1 MARETSMPKRALVF
15 VLMLVMLVTGFGSV
29 GNASAAETGT
39 MDLPDS
45 MVEIDLSE
53 IKDELSSTSYSDYLH
68 VNSYSSDKNATKE
81 ISIDLSSC
89 VDEKAHDATIAYLE
103 NVNKLAGVEGVDK
116 SADFPI
122 LVAGDDG
129 SVTFTFTVEETAF
142 YWLEAEYY
150 TGNVYFYPSDSC
162 EDGHK
167 LTVTTVEKEDFSN
180 TETKCKECGADL
192 LNITAKNSAIERKI
206 LIDGAI
212 PYKEARSVEFQRTW
226 LDTYYLKCENC
237 NGSKEGCDKCVK
249 GKVAIYS
256 NEEAYFKALEE
267 AKKNGK
273 TLFVVDGNDNE
284 KKPDKELLAEW
295 VTTKIYDSTGYA
307 SEPLMFYLEAGSTH
321 TVTLDAIR
329 EPLVLS
335 ALSFVPVKSAQSYE
349 EYLEAHKDAKDV
361 TSGTCVSV
369 QGEDTYKTSS
379 NTIYQT
385 SDRTSAYTEPQDV
398 SCTLLNEIGG
408 DKWQYVGQWIEW
420 QVTVPETGFYNIVTR
435 SIQDFYSG
443 VFVSRRLYIDGE
455 IPFAEAAALRFDYSD
470 VWQTGVLSDGNTDF
484 KFYLEKDHTY
494 TIRLEVVLGEM
505 AGLLS
510 DVEVSLNNINS
521 YYRKI
526 LMITGPDPDEYR
538 DYSFERTLPEVVRGL
553 RTEAENLY
561 DIYDKLVAAMGPGDH
576 SVTLE
581 KVAYTVSQM
590 GNDPSKIASLMDDL
604 KTQSGSLGT
613 WLTQT
618 QNQPLNIDYFRF
630 MSPADAL
637 PEAEAGFFREL
648 WQEILKFVM
657 SFFTDY
663 TSISSSS
670 GEGTEETDQEHT
682 VEVWVTTGRDQASIL
697 RNLVDDKF
705 TTLYPGIDIK
715 VKLVAAGTLLPS
727 TLAGTGPDVALGNAQ
742 TEAINYAIRS
752 AVMALNDTT
761 EYKQGDDVKGY
772 NFNDFSAYED
782 DEYFS
787 KYYKDEKGNI
797 LYTEDG
803 ALDWRVDTIDEVKER
818 FAEQATVPLTL
829 YGKMYGIPEN
839 MSFYMM
845 FYRKDILA
853 ELDLTVP
860 YTWDEFYQMIY
871 TLQSNK
877 LEIGFPSGVTGS
889 TIWMYQ
895 KGITMYDEG
904 NYDAYKN
911 NEEYWKKLKESGN
924 TYIKTYVDENTGELV
939 SLEVPKTDGMTINL
953 DDETA
958 LACFEDVC
966 QLYTM
971 YDFPVTYDFA
981 NRFRSGEMPIAV
993 ADYTAYNQL
1002 IVFAPEINGMWE
1014 FVPLPGTIDEKTG
1027 IINNTSVGTV
1037 TTMMM
1042 LRSVEE
1048 RGNEFATYVF
1058 MQWWSS
1064 ADAQSSYGNEMEALL
1079 GPSAKQNT
1087 ANMEALYSMPWSK
1100 AEYDRLF
1107 AQFQNITCTP
1117 EYPGG
1122 YIIARYAQFAFLG
1135 VYNDD
1140 DEPVEKLQSYITTIN
1155 AELSRK
1161 RQEFDLPIA
1170 EDYPLDD

>member
-1 MARETSMPKRALVF
+1 MARVTSKPKRVFVF
-15 VLMLVMLVTGFGSV
+15 VLMLVMLLTGFGSV
-29 GNASAAETGT
+29 GNASATNDDSET
-39 MDLPDS
+39 MELPDS
-45 MVEIDLSE
+45 MVRTDLSD
-53 IKDELSSTSYSDYLH
+53 IKDELSSTSYSDYLN
-68 VNSYSSDKNATKE
+68 VNSYSQDKNATEE
-81 ISIDLSSC
+81 IVIDMATCL
-89 VDEKAHDATIAYLE
+89 DEKNHDATVEYFE
-103 NVNKLAGVEGVDK
+103 NAK
-116 SADFPI
+116 DFPGVLGVSGESFSALI
-122 LVAGDDG
+122 VGDDG
-129 SVTFTFTVEETAF
+129 EVTFNFEVSQTGF
-142 YWLEAEYY
+142 YWLNIGYY

-162 EDGHK
+162 DDGHA
-167 LTVTTVEKEDFSN
+167 LYATAEKRDDVSA
-180 TETKCKECGADL
+180 TETKCEKCGAKLDM
-192 LNITAKNSAIERKI
+192 ISAKNSAIERKV

-226 LDTYYLKCENC
+226 LDSYRI
-237 NGSKEGCDKCVK
+237 NGEDV
-249 GKVAIYS
+249 YS
-256 NEEAYFKALEE
+256 NTDEYFAALSE
-267 AKKNGK
+267 AKKKGE
-273 TLFVVDGNDNE
+273 TLFLKDGNGNE
-284 KKPDKELLAEW
+284 KKPDKVLFSEW
-295 VTTKIYDSTGYA
+295 VSTNVYDSTGYA
-307 SEPLMFYLEAGSTH
+307 SEPLMFYLEAGKH

-329 EPLVLS
+329 EPIAYS
-335 ALSFVPVKSAQSYE
+335 RIAFVPVETAPTYE

-361 TSGTCVSV
+361 SSGVAVTI
-369 QGEDTYKTSS
+369 QGEDSYKTSS

-398 SCTLLNEIGG
+398 SCTILNEIGG

-420 QVTVPETGFYNIVTR
+420 QVTVPETGFYNIVPR

-455 IPFAEAAALRFDYSD
+455 LPFAEAAALRFDYSD
-470 VWQTGVLSDGNTDF
+470 VWHTGSLTDGKTDF
-484 KFYLEKDHTY
+484 KFYLEADHTY
-494 TIRLEVVLGEM
+494 TLRFEVVLGEM
-505 AGLLS
+505 AELLS
-510 DVEVSLNNINS
+510 DVSVSLNNINS

-553 RTEAENLY
+553 RIEADNLY
-561 DIYDKLVAAMGPGDH
+561 KIYDQLVAAMGPGDH

-590 GNDPSKIASLMDDL
+590 GNSPAKIASLMDDL

-618 QNQPLNIDYFRF
+618 QNQPLNIDYIKV
-630 MSPADAL
+630 MSPSDEI
-637 PEAEAGFFREL
+637 PEAEAGFFKEL
-648 WQEILKFVM
+648 WQEILKFIM
-657 SFFTDY
+657 SFFIDY
-663 TSISSSS
+663 TSISSTS
-670 GEGTEETDQEHT
+670 ETVAIVADSAHT

-705 TTLYPGIDIK
+705 TAMYPGIDIK

-761 EYKQGDDVKGY
+761 EYGPEDDVKGY
-772 NFNDFSAYED
+772 NFNDFSAYAD
-782 DEYFS
+782 DPVYS
-787 KYYKDEKGNI
+787 NYYKDNDGNI
-797 LYTEDG
+797 LYTADG
-803 ALDWRVDTIDEVKER
+803 ELDWRVDTIDEVKQR
-818 FAEQATVPLTL
+818 FTPQASVPLTL

-853 ELDLTVP
+853 ELDLKVP
-860 YTWDEFYQMIY
+860 NTWDDFYQMIY

-877 LEIGFPSGVTGS
+877 LEIGFPNGVTGS

-895 KGITMYDEG
+895 QGITMYDQG
-904 NYDAYKN
+904 NYDAYLN
-911 NEEYWKKLKESGN
+911 NEEYRKKLEESGN
-924 TYIKTYVDENTGELV
+924 IYYDDEGNAI
-939 SLEVPKTDGMTINL
+939 PKTDGMTINL

-1014 FVPLPGTIDEKTG
+1014 FTPLPGTIDETTG
-1027 IINNTSVGTV
+1027 IINNTTVGTV

-1048 RGNEFATYVF
+1048 RGNEFASYVF
-1058 MQWWSS
+1058 MQWWSG

-1100 AEYDRLF
+1100 SEYDNLS
-1107 AQFQNITCTP
+1107 AQFKSVTCTP
-1117 EYPGG
+1117 EFPGG

-1161 RQEFDLPIA
+1161 REEFNLPTA
-1170 EDYPLDD
+1170 EDYPLDN

>member
-1 MARETSMPKRALVF
+1 MARVTSKPKRVF
-15 VLMLVMLVTGFGSV
+15 VFALMLVMLLTGFGSV
-29 GNASAAETGT
+29 GNASAADSTSME
-39 MDLPDS
+39 LPDS
-45 MVEIDLSE
+45 MIRTDLSD
-53 IKDELSSTSYSDYLH
+53 IKDELSSTSYSDYLN
-68 VNSYSSDKNATKE
+68 VNSYYSVNDEGDTVVNVDKHATVR
-81 ISIDLSSC
+81 IDLDLSAYDKDHEDLATVDFFEKVSSF
-89 VDEKAHDATIAYLE
+89 E
-103 NVNKLAGVEGVDK
+103 GVEGLNGEDF
-116 SADFPI
+116 SAI
-122 LVAGDDG
+122 AVGDDG
-129 SVTFTFTVEETAF
+129 SITYTFEVAESAF
-142 YWLEAEYY
+142 YCFEVGYY
-150 TGNVYFYPSDSC
+150 TGNVYFYPTDECLVDS
-162 EDGHK
+162 EGNAYHSYIATAVKD
-167 LTVTTVEKEDFSN
+167 TEYPNTTASCDK
-180 TETKCKECGADL
+180 CGADL
-192 LNITAKNSAIERKI
+192 SSVSAKSSAIERKI
-206 LIDGAI
+206 LIDGSI
-212 PYKEARSVEFQRTW
+212 PYKESRSVEFQRTW
-226 LDTYYLKCENC
+226 VDTYVVD
-237 NGSKEGCDKCVK
+237 GKE
-249 GKVAIYS
+249 IYS
-256 NEEAYFKALEE
+256 NDAEYATALKEAH
-267 AKKNGK
+267 KKDD
-273 TLFVVDGNDNE
+273 TLFITDGNDNE
-284 KKPDKELLAEW
+284 KKPEKKLVSEW
-295 VTTKIYDSTGYA
+295 VKTEVYDSTGYA
-307 SEPLMFYLEAGSTH
+307 SDPLMFYLEEGTH
-321 TVTLDAIR
+321 TVTIDAIR
-329 EPLVLS
+329 EPVVFSSL
-335 ALSFVPVKSAQSYE
+335 AFVPVKVLKTYE
-349 EYLEAHKDAKDV
+349 EYLAEHKDAKDV
-361 TSGTCVSV
+361 PAGTCVTI

-385 SDRTSAYTEPQDV
+385 SDRTSALTEPQDV
-398 SCTLLNEIGG
+398 SCTLLNEVGG

-420 QVTVPETGFYNIVTR
+420 QVVVPKTGFYNIVPR

-443 VFVSRRLYIDGE
+443 VFVSRKLYINGE
-455 IPFAEAAALRFDYSD
+455 VPFKEASALRFDYSD
-470 VWQTGVLSDGNTDF
+470 VWKTGGLTDGDTNF
-484 KFYLEKDHTY
+484 KFYLEADVTY
-494 TIRLEVVLGEM
+494 TIRMEVVLGGM
-505 AGLLS
+505 SKLLS
-510 DVEVSLNNINS
+510 DVETSLNSINS

-553 RTEAENLY
+553 RNEAEKLY
-561 DIYDKLVAAMGPGDH
+561 DIYDQLVAAMGPGDH

-590 GNDPSKIASLMDDL
+590 GNKPSKIAALMDDL
-604 KTQSGSLGT
+604 KTQTGSLGT

-618 QNQPLNIDYFRF
+618 QNQPLNIDYIKF
-630 MSPADAL
+630 MSPADEL

-648 WQEILKFVM
+648 WQEILKFIM

-670 GEGTEETDQEHT
+670 ENAVTEADSAHT

-705 TTLYPGIDIK
+705 TALYPGINVK

-752 AVMALNDTT
+752 AVMALNDETK
-761 EYKQGDDVKGY
+761 YGKDDDVKGY
-772 NFNDFSAYED
+772 NFNNFDRYKD
-782 DEYFS
+782 DSVYGNS
-787 KYYKDEKGNI
+787 KYKDKY
-797 LYTEDG
+797 YTVG
-803 ALDWRVDTIDEVKER
+803 ANGELEWNVDTIDEVKTR
-818 FAEQATVPLTL
+818 FADQATVPLTL
-829 YGKMYGIPEN
+829 YGKLYGIPEN

-860 YTWDEFYQMIY
+860 NTWDDFYQMIY

-895 KGITMYDEG
+895 KGVTMYDEG
-904 NYDAYKN
+904 NYEAYLENDDYYKQ
-911 NEEYWKKLKESGN
+911 LKESGN
-924 TYIKTYVDENTGELV
+924 LYYDDEGNEI
-939 SLEVPKTDGMTINL
+939 PKTNGMTINL
-953 DDETA
+953 DDEVA

-981 NRFRSGEMPIAV
+981 NRFRSGEMPIAI

-1014 FVPLPGTIDEKTG
+1014 FTPLPGTVGEDG
-1027 IINNTSVGTV
+1027 VINNTTVGTV

-1048 RGNEFATYVF
+1048 RGNEFASYIF
-1058 MQWWSS
+1058 MQWWSG
-1064 ADAQSSYGNEMEALL
+1064 ADAQSSYGIEMEALL

-1100 AEYDRLF
+1100 SEYDNLS
-1107 AQFQNITCTP
+1107 AQFNSVTCTP

-1122 YIIARYAQFAFLG
+1122 YIIARYAQFAFLA
-1135 VYNDD
+1135 VYNEDA
-1140 DEPVEKLQSYITTIN
+1140 EPVEKLQSYITTIN

-1161 RQEFDLPIA
+1161 RQEFGLPIV